1 MTVYRTIDD
10 LFAPPDGN
18 ASAPAP
24 PPVTFSTR
32 GLNAASA
39 SLADPRAC
47 ASSTLTVRLNLSHA
61 LDSYSLLAVTLP
73 SYFSVAIPE
82 GKAVLASFGKAAE
95 VTQPQP

>member
-1 MTVYRTIDD
+1 VTVYRTIDD

-24 PPVTFSTR
+24 PPVTFSIR

-47 ASSTLTVRLNLSHA
+47 ASSTLTVR
-61 LDSYSLLAVTLP
+61 
-73 SYFSVAIPE
+73 
-82 GKAVLASFGKAAE
+82 
-95 VTQPQP
+95 